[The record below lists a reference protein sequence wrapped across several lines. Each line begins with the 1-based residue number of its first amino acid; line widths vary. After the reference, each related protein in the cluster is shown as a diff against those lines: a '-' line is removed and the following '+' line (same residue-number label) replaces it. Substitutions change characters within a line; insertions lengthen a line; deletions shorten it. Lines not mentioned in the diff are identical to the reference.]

1 MIIIYYSNRATN
13 GATMPKS
20 STQQLVKDEQKILN
34 VLKTNANESIDV
46 IAKKSGFSR
55 QKVWRIIKKLEENK
69 IIWGYTAI
77 CDDESYN
84 LKHFTMLIKRTA
96 VPFDQKTLQ
105 EVLTTRLDNLIP
117 GSVIQIE
124 NIEYVHGCVDVIIT
138 FLAEDLVT
146 AKKFCEQLN
155 TRFNKYLA
163 GIELLESILI
173 IRKQSVRNP
182 RLKEQIKFL

>member
-1 MIIIYYSNRATN
+1 MS
-13 GATMPKS
+13 KS
-20 STQQLVKDEQKILN
+20 SAQQIVKDEQKILD
-34 VLKTNANESIDV
+34 VLRTNANESIDI
-46 IAKKSGFSR
+46 IAKKCRFSR
-55 QKVWRIIKKLEENK
+55 QKVWRIIKKLEKNET
-69 IIWGYTAI
+69 IWGYTAI

-84 LKHFTMLIKRTA
+84 LKHFTMLIRRTT
-96 VPFDQKTLQ
+96 VPIDQKILQ
-105 EVLTTRLDNLIP
+105 EILTTRLDNLIP

-124 NIEYVHGCVDVIIT
+124 NIEYVHGCFDGIFT

-146 AKKFCEQLN
+146 AKKFCEQFN

-163 GIELLESILI
+163 GVELLEDILI